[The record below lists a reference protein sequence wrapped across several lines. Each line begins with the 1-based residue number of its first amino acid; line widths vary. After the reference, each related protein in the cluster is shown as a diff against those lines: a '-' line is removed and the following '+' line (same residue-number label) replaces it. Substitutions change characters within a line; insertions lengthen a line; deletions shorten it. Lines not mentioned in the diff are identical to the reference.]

1 MTLPASAA
9 AAGVLG
15 LSLHVGPTPGPA
27 LAAPVP
33 VLSVLSSPQLWWWAA
48 SIGIGLLYVVG
59 LVTLSRSPLDERRRI
74 PWVLAIV
81 CLPGLG
87 AAVWLWWR
95 YRYYPAR
102 RAEQP
107 DWDPNSNVAPVL
119 PPARSPKVPAPRRYG
134 AEGGPSVPG
143 SRRYGADRD

>member
-74 PWVLAIV
+74 PWVLVIV
-81 CLPGLG
+81 YLPGLG

-119 PPARSPKVPAPRRYG
+119 PPARSPKVMAPRRYG
-134 AEGGPSVPG
+134 AEGGPGVPG
-143 SRRYGADRD
+143 SRRYGTDQD